1 MQDLK
6 VALVQANQVWE
17 DKIANFENYTKLLKN
32 VDAELIVL
40 PEMFQTGFS
49 MNTKKLA
56 EEWQKSPSVEWL
68 TSLSQSK
75 NSAIYTSLMIA
86 ENGNYFNRGVF
97 VYPSGN
103 IKVYDKRKT
112 FSLAGEN
119 KFFNSGKNETIVEY
133 LGWKI
138 QLQICYDL
146 RFPEI
151 ARNSI
156 LPNQSPAYDVLL
168 YVANWP
174 EKRISHWNALLKARA
189 IENQAYVLGTN
200 RIGMDANDIVYSGE
214 SQILNALGEIIN
226 LNIKEEHVLIAT
238 LKKDSLNKVRKTLP
252 FLPDC

>member
-17 DKIANFENYTKLLKN
+17 DKLANFENYTVLLKN
-32 VDAELIVL
+32 VDVDLIVL

-49 MNTKKLA
+49 MNTTKLA
-56 EEWQKSPSVEWL
+56 EEWQKSPSVDWL
-68 TSLSQSK
+68 TSLSRSK

-86 ENGNYFNRGVF
+86 ENGNYYNRGVF
-97 VYPSGN
+97 VYPSGD

-151 ARNSI
+151 SRNYL
-156 LPNQSPAYDVLL
+156 LPNLTPAYDVLL

-174 EKRISHWNALLKARA
+174 EKRVSHWNALLKARA

-200 RIGMDANDIVYSGE
+200 RVGVDANDIVYSGDT
-214 SQILNALGEIIN
+214 QILNAIGEVID
-226 LNIKEEHVLIAT
+226 LNIREENVLITT
-238 LKKDSLNKVRKTLP
+238 LKKDSLNSVRKTLP
-252 FLPDC
+252 FLSDC